1 MDNFFNKKYVVHNE
15 NLQLYV
21 RLELKLKK
29 FILKQNLIN
38 HKRKKNVEFRTL
50 KKNKSKKNG
59 DKDEKVWYQLMSCAI
74 HG

>member
-1 MDNFFNKKYVVHNE
+1 MQSSYQLKIANFYKIPIGTVKKLVDNLFNKKYVVHNE

-38 HKRKKNVEFRTL
+38 H
-50 KKNKSKKNG
+50 NG
-59 DKDEKVWYQLMSCAI
+59 
-74 HG
+74 